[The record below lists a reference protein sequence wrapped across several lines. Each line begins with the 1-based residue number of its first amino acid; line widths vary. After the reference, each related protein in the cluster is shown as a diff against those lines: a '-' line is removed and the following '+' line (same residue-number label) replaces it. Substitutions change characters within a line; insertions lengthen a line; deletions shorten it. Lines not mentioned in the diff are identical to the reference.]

1 MDKKYWL
8 INVQFDS
15 KVGYSMVVHCGAQTI
30 EDAISMA
37 ADAKLFNEDADA
49 NIATGEEA
57 DEDTIK
63 HFKEW
68 KLIQEL

>member
-1 MDKKYWL
+1 MEKRYWL
-8 INVQFDS
+8 INVTGID
-15 KVGYSMVVHCGAQTI
+15 GYSLVVHCGAQTI
-30 EDAISMA
+30 EEAISMA
-37 ADAKLFNEDADA
+37 EDAKLFDEDADA

>member
-1 MDKKYWL
+1 
-8 INVQFDS
+8 
-15 KVGYSMVVHCGAQTI
+15 MVVHCGAQTI